1 MKENCKCGTAVPET
15 VEREAIIEI
24 LEAHGN
30 RVDDLIMILQDI
42 QNVYRYLPE
51 GAMSIVTEELDI
63 PFSQV
68 YEVATFYRSFSLEPR
83 GEHEIKVCLGT
94 ACHLKGGPL
103 ILENFEREL
112 GVPAGSTTEDKAFTL
127 ETVNCVGA
135 CALAPL
141 VLVDTYYF
149 GKSNSSSVRNILK
162 KFSKE

>member
-1 MKENCKCGTAVPET
+1 MKSNCKCGSAAPVT
-15 VEREAIIEI
+15 VDEKAITEI
-24 LEAHGN
+24 LEQHDN
-30 RVDDLIMILQDI
+30 RVDALIMILQDI
-42 QNVYRYLPE
+42 QNIYRYLPE
-51 GAMSIVTEELDI
+51 DAMRIVTDKLDI

-94 ACHLKGGPL
+94 ACHLRGGPL

-112 GVPAGSTTEDKAFTL
+112 GVHAGGTTRDKSFTL

-141 VLVDTYYF
+141 VVVDTEYY
-149 GKSNSSSVRNILK
+149 GNNNSSSVKKILK
-162 KFSKE
+162 KYTDR

>member
-1 MKENCKCGTAVPET
+1 MKSNCNCEKPVPTAVDEET
-15 VEREAIIEI
+15 IVGI
-24 LEAHGN
+24 LGRHDN
-30 RVDDLIMILQDI
+30 RVDALIMILQDI

-51 GAMSIVTEELDI
+51 EAMRIVTEKLEI

-94 ACHLKGGPL
+94 ACHLRGGPL

-112 GVPAGSTTEDKAFTL
+112 GLRAGETTKDQSFTL

-141 VLVDTYYF
+141 VVVDAEYY
-149 GKSNSSSVRNILK
+149 GNNNSNSVKKILK
-162 KFSKE
+162 RYIDG